1 MAEISKFLGANS
13 SLLYNWIVPWKYY
26 LSAMVCSKENQV
38 FRIMMRKESTEFI
51 NLAMSVLIY
60 QFSESCHVVFSHRKV
75 QETGRCS
82 EKHKNYNKRHSSC
95 TRQLLTSSA

>member
-75 QETGRCS
+75 
-82 EKHKNYNKRHSSC
+82 
-95 TRQLLTSSA
+95 